1 MPLRRYIRRYLYICY
16 HAVYPRR
23 AYPLLSFRD
32 FIDKGSYIPT
42 PKNTSWI
49 GWNGLFHGN
58 MRIESGHGS
67 QVELTLQDSREAC
80 TRGGNILEDGSDS
93 KPYDNEV
100 RIVR

>member
-1 MPLRRYIRRYLYICY
+1 
-16 HAVYPRR
+16 
-23 AYPLLSFRD
+23 
-32 FIDKGSYIPT
+32 
-42 PKNTSWI
+42 
-49 GWNGLFHGN
+49 